1 MYCFQVLR
9 AVMTDPKDTTQIALL
24 YANTSEEDILLRTE
38 LDELAALHPGR
49 FKLWYTLSRWAHI
62 LLAVAFV

>member
-1 MYCFQVLR
+1 MLLGYPPMHCSQVLR
-9 AVMTDPKDTTQIALL
+9 AALADPQDSTQIALL

-49 FKLWYTLSRWAHI
+49 FKLSYTLSR
-62 LLAVAFV
+62 